1 MLVGT
6 PASAN
11 NSILFGKNNFTG
23 KNLTSTISIGNNVG
37 IGSSGAGSSVF
48 IGHATASLL
57 TGGDL
62 VHIGNG
68 AGYGTTSGNLN
79 VMLGR
84 ETGYGNKEGSQ
95 NTYLGA
101 YAGYLLN
108 GNNNLLAGVDAG
120 FNARTLE
127 NSILLGKNANA
138 KNNNGDTNEIVIG
151 YNATGEGSNTV
162 VLGNNDIVGTYLKGT
177 TNLRGYGAGNKE
189 ASDLSKT
196 ESGYLAAIATD
207 GTIVET
213 DSWRPVFQKIVSSN
227 SADTITVLA
236 KSGAASLATSN
247 SRAQYDVTVSK
258 LAEVQTLSFVMD
270 LTVGNRRTE
279 TIIKIDD
286 ASNTSNMDMSTL
298 MFPIV
303 SVYDAAPTLL
313 DVKQAYNVTETLTN
327 GDLPYDITWNN
338 DGTYNIV
345 FGKGDWGSK
354 TKVVVTVKF

>member
-1 MLVGT
+1 M
-6 PASAN
+6 
-11 NSILFGKNNFTG
+11 
-23 KNLTSTISIGNNVG
+23 
-37 IGSSGAGSSVF
+37 
-48 IGHATASLL
+48 
-57 TGGDL
+57 
-62 VHIGNG
+62 
-68 AGYGTTSGNLN
+68 
-79 VMLGR
+79 
-84 ETGYGNKEGSQ
+84 
-95 NTYLGA
+95 
-101 YAGYLLN
+101 
-108 GNNNLLAGVDAG
+108 
-120 FNARTLE
+120 
-127 NSILLGKNANA
+127 
-138 KNNNGDTNEIVIG
+138 
-151 YNATGEGSNTV
+151 
-162 VLGNNDIVGTYLKGT
+162 
-177 TNLRGYGAGNKE
+177 
-189 ASDLSKT
+189 
-196 ESGYLAAIATD
+196 
-207 GTIVET
+207 
-213 DSWRPVFQKIVSSN
+213 
-227 SADTITVLA
+227 A